1 MAVDLPISNLFLA
14 ALPQDDLK
22 RLRPHFQMADE
33 PLGKVLIEMGE
44 PMPYLYFPDGGMTS
58 LLLRLEDG
66 TAIEVG
72 VVVGKEG
79 FAGLPALLGATKAPY
94 ENMIQMPGTFARI
107 KTGIVL
113 VEMRR
118 SPVLLDR
125 VLRYAQAVYGQIAQ
139 TAVCNVHHT
148 LSERLARWLL
158 MAHDRAETDVLPLT
172 QEFLSIMLAVC
183 RPGVSIAANIL
194 QQAGAIAYH
203 QGHITVLDRER
214 LEQAACECYG
224 MAKQQFDHL
233 LG

>member
-1 MAVDLPISNLFLA
+1 MAVSLPIPNLFLA
-14 ALPQDDLK
+14 ALPPDDLK

-33 PLGKVLIEMGE
+33 PLGKVLIEMGD

-58 LLLRLEDG
+58 LLIRLEDG
-66 TAIEVG
+66 AAIEVG
-72 VVVGKEG
+72 VVGKEG
-79 FAGLPALLGATKAPY
+79 FAGLPALLGATKAPH
-94 ENMIQMPGTFARI
+94 ENMVQLPGTFARI

-118 SPVLLDR
+118 SPALLDR
-125 VLRYAQAVYGQIAQ
+125 VLRYAQAMYGQIAQ

-148 LSERLARWLL
+148 LPERLARWLL
-158 MAHDRAETDVLPLT
+158 MAHDRAETDQLPLT
-172 QEFLSIMLAVC
+172 QEFLSIMLAVR

-194 QQAGAIAYH
+194 QQTGAIAYH
-203 QGHITVLDRER
+203 RGRITVLDRER

-224 MAKQQFDHL
+224 MAKEQFDHL